1 MSDAKLTLEGSLE
14 AFFFTQVGEAQTRAG
29 ASLPRP
35 VEAYVVHLL
44 AAFLRKPAVAGRRTG
59 PLALQ
64 YLAARAQ
71 EGSARAQALRQVGDR
86 ALFIAGVVPHS
97 LDRTPV
103 DLRYVRSL
111 GSDAYRQVA
120 PGHGALAVFHD
131 LADHFERA
139 AEVISEATD
148 GRGEGDRD
156 LLGLYERWRRYGESR
171 DARRLLAAGVVL
183 DRDGSDTVQ

>member
-1 MSDAKLTLEGSLE
+1 MSQAKLALDGSLE

-29 ASLPRP
+29 ACLPRQ

-44 AAFLRKPAVAGRRTG
+44 AAFIGQSAVAGRRSG
-59 PLALQ
+59 ALALQ

-111 GSDAYRQVA
+111 GSDAYRQVS
-120 PGHGALAVFHD
+120 PGHGALAVFHE
-131 LADHFERA
+131 LAEHFETA

-156 LLGLYERWRRYGESR
+156 LLGLYERWRRYGETR

-183 DRDGSDTVQ
+183 GRDGSDTLQ

>member
-1 MSDAKLTLEGSLE
+1 MSQAKLTMEGSLE
-14 AFFFTQVGEAQTRAG
+14 AFFFTQVGEAQARAG
-29 ASLPRP
+29 ASLPQD

-44 AAFLRKPAVAGRRTG
+44 AAHLRKPAVAGRRTG

-97 LDRTPV
+97 LDRTP
-103 DLRYVRSL
+103 
-111 GSDAYRQVA
+111 
-120 PGHGALAVFHD
+120 GHGALAVFHE
-131 LADHFERA
+131 LADHFEKA

-148 GRGEGDRD
+148 GRGDGDRD
-156 LLGLYERWRRYGESR
+156 LLGLYERWRRYGETR
-171 DARRLLAAGVVL
+171 DARRLVAAGVVL
-183 DRDGSDTVQ
+183 GRDGSDTLQ